1 MKRREFITLAGG
13 AAAAL
18 PIAARAQKPVMPLI
32 GWLCSGSPDT
42 WALYVAAFR
51 RGLKETGYVE
61 GQNVLIEYRWADDHN
76 ERLQTLAADLIGRRV
91 AVIAANTPAVPVAKA
106 ATTTIPIVFMT
117 SADPVAAGLVNSLNR
132 PGGNLTGVTTL
143 YVELAPKRLELLR
156 ELVPTASKIALL
168 VNPTSSTTGAQLRDL
183 ETATHALGLEFN
195 VQHASNEGDIDSAF
209 AAFVQYRADALVVA
223 TDPFFLSRL
232 DLIVARARRDAIPA
246 FYHNR
251 DFTAAGGL
259 MSYGSSFTDAA
270 HQVGIYTG
278 QVLKGAKPAEMPVVQ
293 PTKFDLVINLR
304 TAKALGL
311 NVPSALL
318 ARADEVIE

>member
-1 MKRREFITLAGG
+1 MERRTFITVLG
-13 AAAAL
+13 ATATWPL
-18 PIAARAQKPVMPLI
+18 AARAQKLAMPVI

-42 WALYVAAFR
+42 WAIYVTSFL
-51 RGLKETGYVE
+51 RGLNETGYVE
-61 GQNVLIEYRWADDHN
+61 GRNVFIEYRWADDHN
-76 ERLQTLAADLIGRRV
+76 ERLPALADDLIRRQV
-91 AVIAANTPAVPVAKA
+91 AVIAANTPAVPVVKA

-117 SADPVAAGLVNSLNR
+117 SADPVAAGLVVSLNR

-168 VNPTSSTTGAQLRDL
+168 VNPTSSTTAAQLGDL
-183 ETATHALGLEFN
+183 ETATHALGLELN

-209 AAFVQYRADALVVA
+209 TAFAQYRADALVVA
-223 TDPFFLSRL
+223 TDPFFLSRH
-232 DLIVARARRDAIPA
+232 DLIVARARRDALPA

-251 DFTAAGGL
+251 DFTSAGGL

-270 HQVGIYTG
+270 RRVGIYTG
-278 QVLKGAKPAEMPVVQ
+278 RILKGEKPADLPVVQ
-293 PTKFDLVINLR
+293 PTKFELVINLK

-311 NVPSALL
+311 TVPPTLL

>member
-1 MKRREFITLAGG
+1 MQRRGFMMLIGG
-13 AAAAL
+13 AAAVW
-18 PIAARAQKPVMPLI
+18 PVAARAQKPAMPVI

-42 WALYVAAFR
+42 WALYVTAFR
-51 RGLKETGYVE
+51 RGLKETGYIE
-61 GQNVLIEYRWADDHN
+61 GQNLLIEYRWADDHN
-76 ERLQTLAADLIGRRV
+76 ERLPTLAAELIGRQV

-117 SADPVAAGLVNSLNR
+117 SADPVAAGLVTSLNH

-156 ELVPTASKIALL
+156 EMVPTASKIALL

-183 ETATHALGLEFN
+183 ETATQALGLKLN
-195 VQHASNEGDIDSAF
+195 VQRASNEGDIDAAF
-209 AAFVQYRADALVVA
+209 TAFVQYGADALVVA

-232 DLIVARARRDAIPA
+232 DLIVARAKRDAIPA

-293 PTKFDLVINLR
+293 PTKFDLVINLK
-304 TAKALGL
+304 TAKTLRIS
-311 NVPSALL
+311 VPPALL